1 MSLTAPLL
9 LSLFLAGPVFA
20 GHFNSGKDMAENQ
33 YRKLYGVPI
42 APARDYQIDRF
53 ERHPMNPQRRQDR
66 DASMIFNADIKS
78 EGVEKD
84 ALAIK
89 IPEQFRTG
97 KADLWLL
104 RGARRLEGARAAG
117 EKTLRA
123 EMVMVHLDHKN
134 PKDQVTLRKLIFRD
148 NFLRQSYTFDEIDAF
163 ILKQYGK
170 ERILTA
176 LPRGPKAS
184 KSDRS
189 LLPMERVLVVE
200 LGMTLASA
208 KDHLSSIRRKLKTE
222 AAENSRL
229 SLTDEAERTGL
240 SMARRYQACQ
250 TKLERAEAFI
260 ARMKKKTVLPLTQEM
275 KGIERDL
282 RKIGGLERFL
292 RKLK

>member
-1 MSLTAPLL
+1 
-9 LSLFLAGPVFA
+9 
-20 GHFNSGKDMAENQ
+20 MAENQ
-33 YRKLYGVPI
+33 YRKLYGVPL

-53 ERHPMNPQRRQDR
+53 DRHPMNPQRRQDR
-66 DASMIFNADIKS
+66 DASMILNADIKA

-89 IPEQFRTG
+89 IPEQYRTG

-117 EKTLRA
+117 EKTFRA

-134 PKDQVTLRKLIFRD
+134 PKDQITLRKLIFRD
-148 NFLRQSYTFDEIDAF
+148 NFLRQSYTFEEIDAF

-170 ERILTA
+170 ERILAA

-208 KDHLSSIRRKLKTE
+208 KDHLSSIRRRLKAE
-222 AAENSRL
+222 AAESARL

-250 TKLERAEAFI
+250 VKLDRAEAFI

-275 KGIERDL
+275 KGIEKEL
-282 RKIGGLERFL
+282 RKLGGVDRFL